1 MMSQTKPTVCHLN
14 SPSQF
19 VAQLLYGKT
28 FTGVCFCPA
37 YNISVPNTK
46 QVKSHKLSKAKHYV
60 FSVTVQLELE
70 LMTFVH

>member
-28 FTGVCFCPA
+28 FTGVCLCPA
-37 YNISVPNTK
+37 HNVSVPNTK
-46 QVKSHKLSKAKHYV
+46 QLKEVINYQRQNTMS
-60 FSVTVQLELE
+60 FP
-70 LMTFVH
+70 